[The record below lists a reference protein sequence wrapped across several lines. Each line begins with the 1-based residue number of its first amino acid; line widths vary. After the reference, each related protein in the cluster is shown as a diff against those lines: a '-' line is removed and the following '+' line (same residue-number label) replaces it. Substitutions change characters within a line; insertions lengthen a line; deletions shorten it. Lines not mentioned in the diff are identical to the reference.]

1 MNLDSVILVLSCIG
15 LVQAVFLCAYLFTFR
30 NGNNKTN
37 ILLAFFLLGLTIR
50 IGKSVLNVYLTLE
63 PWQRNLGIS
72 GLLLSGP
79 VLWFYG
85 RLLLKRERKIHPKD
99 YAHLSPF
106 ISFVVFCYFIPN
118 DGTTLSYWIY
128 ISVFIHLLLYLILSI
143 LLYFKYRL
151 KTDLTITTVYRN
163 LLIGTA
169 LIWTFYMGNLAGIFP
184 YYIGGAIFFS
194 LLVYVFS
201 FLLLKKPLFVI
212 EKYANSTMDQA
223 TSQKHLNQLKT
234 LFQNEQLYLDNMINL
249 DQIAEK
255 MNISSRNLSQ
265 VINENEQKN
274 FSEFVNEYRI
284 EKAKTLLIDAKYIQE
299 KIATIAYDCGFGN
312 VTSFNLAFKSAT
324 KLTPSQYRNQH
335 KS

>member
-1 MNLDSVILVLSCIG
+1 MNLDSIILVLSCLG
-15 LVQAVFLCAYLFTFR
+15 LVQAIFLCAYLFTFK

-37 ILLAFFLLGLTIR
+37 IYLAFFLLGLTIR

-85 RLLLKRERKIHPKD
+85 RLLLKKEGRIFAKD
-99 YAHLSPF
+99 YIHLIPF
-106 ISFVVFCYFIPN
+106 VGFFVFSYFIPN
-118 DGTTLSYWIY
+118 DGTALSYWIY
-128 ISVFIHLLLYLILSI
+128 IAVFIHLLVYLILSI
-143 LLYFKYRL
+143 LIYNHHKS
-151 KTDLTITTVYRN
+151 KTDVTIKIVYRN
-163 LLIGTA
+163 LLIGTG
-169 LIWTFYMGNLAGIFP
+169 LIWVFYMGNLAGIFP
-184 YYIGGAIFFS
+184 FYIGGAIFFS

-201 FLLLKKPLFVI
+201 FLLLKKPLFAV
-212 EKYANSTMDQA
+212 EKYANSSMDKV
-223 TSQKHLNQLKT
+223 TSKKHIIQLKT
-234 LFQNEQLYLDNMINL
+234 LLKNEQLYLDNMINL
-249 DQIAEK
+249 EQIAEK
-255 MNISSRNLSQ
+255 MKISPRNLSQ

-284 EKAKTLLIDAKYIQE
+284 ERAKALLIDSKYAQE

-324 KLTPSQYRNQH
+324 KLTPSQYRKQN